1 MRQGK
6 AWVKGQAR
14 RLDKGMSNFRGEGIR
29 RTMTE
34 QNKIEINHVGWEF
47 SVEQDGMVVASGE
60 APTEESARREAAHY
74 ALMYSQDGPVKVS
87 IKEVQG
93 TPTVPRGGKAQ
104 DDCEVCHGTKGGVP
118 GNENIVDG
126 KVICDYCHA
135 EHLTSK
141 AQEPDLPEHF
151 GELPERTRPSI
162 FDGMRP
168 LTEEDKKGYSE
179 EQWAEIIAENSGGSD
194 GDEAGGAAGE
204 DRRTVEAVS
213 KGDDGVESGA
223 VGVGEQKGV
232 DV

>member
-104 DDCEVCHGTKGGVP
+104 DDCEVATVPKGEYPETRISWMGRLFAITVMP
-118 GNENIVDG
+118 NILRVKRRNQIYRSILG
-126 KVICDYCHA
+126 SC
-135 EHLTSK
+135 
-141 AQEPDLPEHF
+141 QR
-151 GELPERTRPSI
+151 ELALLFSM
-162 FDGMRP
+162 GCG
-168 LTEEDKKGYSE
+168 L
-179 EQWAEIIAENSGGSD
+179 
-194 GDEAGGAAGE
+194 
-204 DRRTVEAVS
+204 
-213 KGDDGVESGA
+213 
-223 VGVGEQKGV
+223 
-232 DV
+232 